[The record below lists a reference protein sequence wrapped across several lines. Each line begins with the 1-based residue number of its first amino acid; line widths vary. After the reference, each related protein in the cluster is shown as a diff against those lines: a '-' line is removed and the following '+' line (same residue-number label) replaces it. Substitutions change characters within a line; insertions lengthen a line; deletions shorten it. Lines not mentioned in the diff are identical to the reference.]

1 MLKLSCWQLCPKL
14 KGSSSPS
21 SDEERFTMSNKISWY
36 NSLVTD
42 QVTFLTRVTTA
53 LVLLVV
59 GIPIAGALS
68 EDSAHLGIFIGAVSF
83 SILALVSLLG
93 TIARLNAL
101 SQSIPDEVQDTEASK
116 LFQRQPW
123 SVFTGLIFAVIVA
136 ANVGFAL
143 ILL

>member
-1 MLKLSCWQLCPKL
+1 
-14 KGSSSPS
+14 
-21 SDEERFTMSNKISWY
+21 MSNKISWY

-42 QVTFLTRVTTA
+42 QVTFLTRGLTA

-68 EDSAHLGIFIGAVSF
+68 EDSAHLGIFIGAVSV
-83 SILALVSLLG
+83 SIFALVGLLG
-93 TIARLNAL
+93 TIGRLKSLA
-101 SQSIPDEVQDTEASK
+101 QSIPDEVQDTAASK
-116 LFQRQPW
+116 FFQGQPW
-123 SVFTGLIFAVIVA
+123 SVFTGLIFAVIVG

>member
-1 MLKLSCWQLCPKL
+1 
-14 KGSSSPS
+14 
-21 SDEERFTMSNKISWY
+21 MSNKISWY

-68 EDSAHLGIFIGAVSF
+68 EDSAHLGIFIGAVSV
-83 SILALVSLLG
+83 SILALIALLG
-93 TIARLNAL
+93 TIDRLKAL

-123 SVFTGLIFAVIVA
+123 AVFTGVIFAVIVA